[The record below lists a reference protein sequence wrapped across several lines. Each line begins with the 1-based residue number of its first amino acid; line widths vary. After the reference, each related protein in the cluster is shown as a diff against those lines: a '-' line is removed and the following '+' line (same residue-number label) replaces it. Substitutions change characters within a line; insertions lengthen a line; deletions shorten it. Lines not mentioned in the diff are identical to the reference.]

1 MLFNNYQVL
10 RILLRTWGGAKYAL
24 IAGAPFFMSS
34 VEKELA
40 KRGIVFVYAY
50 SNRVSVEQEID
61 GKIEKNSMFK
71 HQG

>member
-1 MLFNNYQVL
+1 
-10 RILLRTWGGAKYAL
+10 
-24 IAGAPFFMSS
+24 MSS

-71 HQG
+71 HQGWIF